1 MNKTKYLALVLIF
14 APMLFVQQSFAFQ
27 HEAVS
32 VEYNF
37 AEDAALIRANYEE
50 NVDKLSR
57 FKTGHMGLRFY
68 RHYGD
73 EKYIPLFL
81 EGIELAEQSLNTIY
95 KRGLDSESIKKY
107 SEESNRKYYS
117 TSTTRKRLRSKT
129 LSDFP
134 EYRFYAT
141 KLLRH
146 VARLDEVGLR
156 HEHHDEF
163 IEALKS
169 YDFKRAF
176 TNYRMIKAW
185 GAQLANQVYWLKQL
199 GIADYTQIFQEAVN
213 RVYPEEMDSRLS
225 KQQFENKLYTLTHIV
240 IAASGY
246 YQVEVA
252 EEDFPEITSYFRRNT
267 LSILERAKEDVV
279 IEVGISLLLTGNNY
293 PEIDV
298 IRRHISD
305 KINCEKRMIPSPS
318 GKTDFALGEHRNI
331 IGVLLL
337 DWQGTYQRPQV
348 QDLGTWQSNIPKT
361 LYAYQRLSLGE
372 L

>member
-1 MNKTKYLALVLIF
+1 
-14 APMLFVQQSFAFQ
+14 MLFVQQGLAFQ

-37 AEDAALIRANYEE
+37 AEDAALIRGNYEE

-57 FKTGHMGLRFY
+57 FKKGHMGLRFY

-95 KRGLDSESIKKY
+95 DRGLDAETIKEY

-156 HEHHDEF
+156 HQHHDEF
-163 IEALKS
+163 IAALKS
-169 YDFKRAF
+169 YDFERVF
-176 TNYRMIKAW
+176 TNDKMIKAW

-199 GIADYTQIFQEAVN
+199 GIADYTQAFQEAVN
-213 RVYPEEMDSRLS
+213 RVYPEERDSRLS

-246 YQVEVA
+246 YQFDIA
-252 EEDFPEITSYFRRNT
+252 EEDFPEIISYFRRNT

-279 IEVGISLLLTGNNY
+279 IEVGISLLLTGNDY
-293 PEIDV
+293 QEIEV
-298 IRRHISD
+298 IRQHISD
-305 KINCEKRMIPSPS
+305 KINRDKRMIPSPS

-348 QDLGTWQSNIPKT
+348 KDFGKWQSNIPET
-361 LYAYQRLSLGE
+361 LYAYLPQNN
-372 L
+372 

>member
-1 MNKTKYLALVLIF
+1 MNRTKYSGLIL
-14 APMLFVQQSFAFQ
+14 LFILNIYATPGFAFQ
-27 HEAVS
+27 HQVAFT
-32 VEYNF
+32 EYNF
-37 AEDAALIRANYEE
+37 EEDAKLIRDNYENNTE
-50 NVDKLSR
+50 KLSR

-81 EGIELAEQSLNTIY
+81 EGIELAETALNTIY
-95 KRGLDSESIKKY
+95 DRGLDSETIKKY
-107 SEESNRKYYS
+107 SEKSNRKYYS
-117 TSTTRKRLRSKT
+117 TSTPRKNLRSQT

-156 HEHHDEF
+156 HQHHDEF
-163 IEALKS
+163 IQALRS
-169 YDFKRAF
+169 YDFESAF
-176 TNYRMIKAW
+176 TDHEMIRAW

-199 GIADYTQIFQEAVN
+199 RIADHTVAFQKAVEK
-213 RVYPEEMDSRLS
+213 VYPEKKDIELS

-246 YQVEVA
+246 YQVDVA
-252 EEDFPEITSYFRRNT
+252 YEEFPEIIDYFRRNT
-267 LSILERAKEDVV
+267 SMILERAKEDVV
-279 IEVGISLLLTGNNY
+279 IEVGISLLLTGNDY
-293 PEIDV
+293 AEIDV

-305 KINCEKRMIPSPS
+305 KINREERMIPSPS
-318 GKTDFALGEHRNI
+318 GKTDFALGQHRNI

-337 DWQGTYQRPQV
+337 DWQGTYERPRAR
-348 QDLGTWQSNIPKT
+348 DLKKWRSNVPNT
-361 LYAYQRLSLGE
+361 LYTYQ
-372 L
+372 